1 VIAVNIRRIE
11 LGTPSTAGTAG
22 GKSFARERLT
32 ILALAGLVVT
42 IVGGYLVLRSSALGD
57 AAGASLTPYQM
68 LVRDLVGPEQLM
80 FGRLQQ
86 GVSEA
91 EAVRAQTGRWP
102 EPAALGGLPTVLP
115 AVLPAGDES
124 LPSPAYA
131 WSRAQEGFVVN
142 YLALPSNDDASA
154 AWLLR
159 IQEPDPNTPLD
170 VAPNDE
176 VHHRLPDGT
185 VLHVTVWT
193 HRFGGRVSRAFL
205 LQPELTGWT
214 QLLMA
219 PVRPV
224 APGR

>member
-1 VIAVNIRRIE
+1 VIVVNIRRID
-11 LGTPSTAGTAG
+11 LGAPSSAGTAG
-22 GKSFARERLT
+22 DRSIARERFT

-42 IVGGYLVLRSSALGD
+42 IVGGYLMLRSSVIGD
-57 AAGASLTPYQM
+57 ATGASLTPYQM
-68 LVRDLVGPEQLM
+68 LVQNLVSPEQLM

-102 EPAALGGLPTVLP
+102 EPASFGALP
-115 AVLPAGDES
+115 AVLPDGDES
-124 LPSPAYA
+124 LPSPAYT
-131 WSRAQEGFVVN
+131 WSRAQVGFVVN
-142 YLALPSNDDASA
+142 YLALPSNDDAAA

-193 HRFGGRVSRAFL
+193 HRFGGRLSRAFV

-224 APGR
+224 PPGR

>member
-1 VIAVNIRRIE
+1 VIAVDIRRID
-11 LGTPSTAGTAG
+11 LGAPSSAGTG
-22 GKSFARERLT
+22 GGRSIARERLT

-42 IVGGYLVLRSSALGD
+42 VVGGYVMLRSSALGD
-57 AAGASLTPYQM
+57 AGGASLTPFQM
-68 LVRDLVGPEQLM
+68 LVRNLVGPEQLM

-86 GVSEA
+86 AVSEA

-102 EPAALGGLPTVLP
+102 EPASLGGLPG
-115 AVLPAGDES
+115 ALPAGDES
-124 LPSPAYA
+124 LPSPAYT

-142 YLALPSNDDASA
+142 YLALPSNDDAAA

-193 HRFGGRVSRAFL
+193 HRFGGRVSRAFV

>member
-11 LGTPSTAGTAG
+11 LGAPPSAGTAG
-22 GKSFARERLT
+22 GRSVARERLT

-42 IVGGYLVLRSSALGD
+42 IVGGYLLFRSSAAGG
-57 AAGASLTPYQM
+57 AAGASLTPFQM
-68 LVRDLVGPEQLM
+68 LARDLVSSEQLM

-86 GVSEA
+86 AVSEA

-102 EPAALGGLPTVLP
+102 EPAALEGLPAL
-115 AVLPAGDES
+115 LPAGDES
-124 LPSPAYA
+124 IPSPAYT
-131 WSRAQEGFVVN
+131 WTRAQQGFVVN
-142 YLALPSNDDASA
+142 YLALPSNDDAAA

-185 VLHVTVWT
+185 VLHVSVWT
-193 HRFGGRVSRAFL
+193 HRFGGRISPAFL

-214 QLLMA
+214 QLLRA
-219 PVRPV
+219 PVQAV

>member
-1 VIAVNIRRIE
+1 VITVNIRRIE
-11 LGTPSTAGTAG
+11 LGAPSSAGTAG
-22 GKSFARERLT
+22 RSFARERFT

-42 IVGGYLVLRSSALGD
+42 IVGGYLMLRSSALGD

-102 EPAALGGLPTVLP
+102 ETAALSGLP

-193 HRFGGRVSRAFL
+193 HRFGGRVPRVFM

>member
-1 VIAVNIRRIE
+1 VTIRRIE
-11 LGTPSTAGTAG
+11 LGAPPSARTAVGR
-22 GKSFARERLT
+22 SVARERVT

-42 IVGGYLVLRSSALGD
+42 IVGGYLVFRSSALGD

-86 GVSEA
+86 AVSEA
-91 EAVRAQTGRWP
+91 EAIRAQTGRWP
-102 EPAALGGLPTVLP
+102 EPSALSGLPALMPT
-115 AVLPAGDES
+115 GDES
-124 LPSPAYA
+124 TPSPAYK
-131 WSRAQEGFVVN
+131 WTRTQEGVVVN
-142 YLALPSNDDASA
+142 YLALPSDDDAAA

-159 IQEPDPNTPLD
+159 IQEPDPNTPVD

-185 VLHVTVWT
+185 VLHVTIWT
-193 HRFGGRVSRAFL
+193 HRFGGRVSPAFA

-214 QLLMA
+214 QLLTA
-219 PVRPV
+219 PVRAV
-224 APGR
+224 APAR

>member
-1 VIAVNIRRIE
+1 M
-11 LGTPSTAGTAG
+11 
-22 GKSFARERLT
+22 
-32 ILALAGLVVT
+32 T
-42 IVGGYLVLRSSALGD
+42 IVGGYLLFRSSAFGD
-57 AAGASLTPYQM
+57 AAGASLTPFQM

-86 GVSEA
+86 AVSEA

-102 EPAALGGLPTVLP
+102 EPATLGGLPALLP
-115 AVLPAGDES
+115 TGDDS
-124 LPSPAYA
+124 TPSPAYR
-131 WSRAQEGFVVN
+131 WTRAQEGVVVN
-142 YLALPSNDDASA
+142 YLAVPSDDDAAA

-185 VLHVTVWT
+185 VLHVTIWT
-193 HRFGGRVSRAFL
+193 HRFGGRVSPAFA

-214 QLLMA
+214 QLLTA
-219 PVRPV
+219 PVRAV
-224 APGR
+224 APAR

>member
-11 LGTPSTAGTAG
+11 LGAPPSAGTAG
-22 GKSFARERLT
+22 GRSVARERVT

-42 IVGGYLVLRSSALGD
+42 IVGGYLLFRSSALGG
-57 AAGASLTPYQM
+57 AAGASLTPFQM
-68 LVRDLVGPEQLM
+68 LVRDLVSSEQLM
-80 FGRLQQ
+80 YGRLQQ

-91 EAVRAQTGRWP
+91 ETVRAQMGRWP
-102 EPAALGGLPTVLP
+102 EPATLKALP
-115 AVLPAGDES
+115 ALLPAGDES
-124 LPSPAYA
+124 TPSPAYT
-131 WSRAQEGFVVN
+131 WTRTQQGFVVN
-142 YLALPSNDDASA
+142 YLALPSNDDAAA

-170 VAPNDE
+170 LAPNDE

-193 HRFGGRVSRAFL
+193 HRFGGRISPAFL
-205 LQPELTGWT
+205 LQPELTGWI
-214 QLLMA
+214 QLLTA
-219 PVRPV
+219 PVQAV

>member
-1 VIAVNIRRIE
+1 M
-11 LGTPSTAGTAG
+11 
-22 GKSFARERLT
+22 
-32 ILALAGLVVT
+32 
-42 IVGGYLVLRSSALGD
+42 LRSSALGD
-57 AAGASLTPYQM
+57 AASASLTPYQM

-80 FGRLQQ
+80 FDRLQQ
-86 GVSEA
+86 GVSDA
-91 EAVRAQTGRWP
+91 EVVRAQTGRWP
-102 EPAALGGLPTVLP
+102 DPASLGGLP
-115 AVLPAGDES
+115 AAFPAGDES
-124 LPSPAYA
+124 LPSPLYA

-159 IQEPDPNTPLD
+159 IQEPDPNAPLD

-193 HRFGGRVSRAFL
+193 HRFGGRLSRAFV

-224 APGR
+224 PPGR

>member
-1 VIAVNIRRIE
+1 VTIRRIE
-11 LGTPSTAGTAG
+11 LGAPVPAQTAG
-22 GKSFARERLT
+22 GRSIARERVT

-42 IVGGYLVLRSSALGD
+42 IVGGYLVFRSSALGD

-86 GVSEA
+86 AVSEA

-102 EPAALGGLPTVLP
+102 EPAALGGLPAL
-115 AVLPAGDES
+115 LPAGDES
-124 LPSPAYA
+124 IPSSTYK
-131 WSRAQEGFVVN
+131 WTRTQEGVVVN
-142 YLALPSNDDASA
+142 YLAVPSDDDAAA

-185 VLHVTVWT
+185 VLHVTIWT
-193 HRFGGRVSRAFL
+193 HRFGRRVSPAFT

-214 QLLMA
+214 QLLIA
-219 PVRPV
+219 PVRAV
-224 APGR
+224 APAR